1 MHTKL
6 RSFRSIYLS
15 SISIEVMIYIH
26 CMFNKKN
33 NLLDSSF
40 FTNLLFVLFSFFLFL
55 FDTVLLMLLYE
66 HFIK

>member
-15 SISIEVMIYIH
+15 SISIEVIYIH

-33 NLLDSSF
+33 NLLGSSF

-66 HFIK
+66 YFIK